1 VSVSKVVSLPKDT
14 IAQAATFY
22 DRLLAEVR

>member
-1 VSVSKVVSLPKDT
+1 VSKVVGFPKET